1 MSELAISLMRFG
13 FLAALW
19 LGVFAIVLVLRRD
32 LAAPKEAKPQAP
44 PARPSSG
51 LPVPSAPPVPP
62 QPKQRGSSRSS
73 AVARKLAVVEGELAG
88 AVIPLGTSP
97 ITVGRAADST
107 LVLKDDFSSSRHA
120 RFFPSDGQWI
130 VEDLGS
136 TNGTWIDRTRITGP
150 TVLRVGAKVRVGRT
164 TLQLQR

>member
-1 MSELAISLMRFG
+1 MSELALTLMRFG

-19 LGVFAIVLVLRRD
+19 LGVLAIVVVLRRD
-32 LAAPKEAKPQAP
+32 LAAPREARPQA
-44 PARPSSG
+44 ARSSPG
-51 LPVPSAPPVPP
+51 LPTPSAPPVPP
-62 QPKQRGSSRSS
+62 QPKPRGTSRSS
-73 AVARKLAVVEGELAG
+73 TTPRKLAVVEGELAG
-88 AVIPLGTSP
+88 TVIPLGTSP

-107 LVLKDDFSSSRHA
+107 LVLKDDYASSRHA

>member
-1 MSELAISLMRFG
+1 MSELALTLLRFG

-19 LGVFAIVLVLRRD
+19 LGVLAIVVVLRRD
-32 LAAPKEAKPQAP
+32 LAAPREARPQA
-44 PARPSSG
+44 ARPAPG
-51 LPVPSAPPVPP
+51 LPTPSAPPVPP
-62 QPKQRGSSRSS
+62 QPKPRGTSRTSTTP
-73 AVARKLAVVEGELAG
+73 RKLAVVEGELVG
-88 AVIPLGTSP
+88 TVIPLGSSP
-97 ITVGRAADST
+97 ITVGRAADSS
-107 LVLKDDFSSSRHA
+107 LVLKDDYASSRHA

>member
-1 MSELAISLMRFG
+1 MSELALTLMRFG

-19 LGVFAIVLVLRRD
+19 LGVLAIVVVLRRD
-32 LAAPKEAKPQAP
+32 LAAPREARPQA
-44 PARPSSG
+44 ARPGAG
-51 LPVPSAPPVPP
+51 LPTPSAPPVPP
-62 QPKQRGSSRSS
+62 QPKPRGTSRSS
-73 AVARKLAVVEGELAG
+73 TTPRKLAVVEGELAG
-88 AVIPLGTSP
+88 TVIPLGTSP

-107 LVLKDDFSSSRHA
+107 LVLKDDYASSRHA

>member
-1 MSELAISLMRFG
+1 MSELVIQILRLS

-19 LGVFAIVLVLRRD
+19 LGVWAIVMVLRRD
-32 LAAPKEAKPQAP
+32 LAAPRDAKPALPP
-44 PARPSSG
+44 PAGSG
-51 LPVPSAPPVPP
+51 RLPTPSAPPVPP
-62 QPKQRGSSRSS
+62 QPKVKPGRG
-73 AVARKLAVVEGELAG
+73 AQVAKRLVVTEGELAG
-88 AVIPLGTSP
+88 TVVPLGTAP
-97 ITVGRAADST
+97 VTVGRAADST
-107 LVLKDDFSSSRHA
+107 LVLNDDYSSSRHA

-164 TLQLQR
+164 TLQLQK

>member
-1 MSELAISLMRFG
+1 VSELAITLMRFG

-19 LGVFAIVLVLRRD
+19 VAIFAIVVVLRRD
-32 LAAPKEAKPQAP
+32 LAAPKEARPQSASRPAP
-44 PARPSSG
+44 G
-51 LPVPSAPPVPP
+51 LPPVPP
-62 QPKQRGSSRSS
+62 QRKPRVPTLTASTP
-73 AVARKLAVVEGELAG
+73 RKLSVVEGELAG
-88 AVIPLGTSP
+88 TVVPLATSP

-107 LVLKDDFSSSRHA
+107 LVLQDDYASSRHA

>member
-1 MSELAISLMRFG
+1 MSELALTLMRFG

-19 LGVFAIVLVLRRD
+19 IGVLAIVWVLRRD
-32 LAAPKEAKPQAP
+32 LAAPREARPQA
-44 PARPSSG
+44 ARPAPG
-51 LPVPSAPPVPP
+51 LPVPTAPPVPP
-62 QPKQRGSSRSS
+62 QPKPRGTSRS
-73 AVARKLAVVEGELAG
+73 ATTPRKLAVVEGELVG
-88 AVIPLGTSP
+88 TVIPLGSSP

-107 LVLKDDFSSSRHA
+107 LVLKDDYASSRHA

-150 TVLRVGAKVRVGRT
+150 TVLRVGAKIRVGRT

>member
-1 MSELAISLMRFG
+1 MSELALTLLRFG
-13 FLAALW
+13 FLIALW
-19 LGVFAIVLVLRRD
+19 LGVLAIVLVLRRD
-32 LAAPKEAKPQAP
+32 LAAPRE
-44 PARPSSG
+44 ARPQPTRQSSG
-51 LPVPSAPPVPP
+51 LPAPSAPPVPP
-62 QPKQRGSSRSS
+62 QPKPRAGARGSN
-73 AVARKLAVVEGELAG
+73 VARKLTVIEGELAG
-88 AVIPLGTSP
+88 TVVPLGTSP

-107 LVLKDDFSSSRHA
+107 LVLVDDYASSRHA

>member
-1 MSELAISLMRFG
+1 
-13 FLAALW
+13 
-19 LGVFAIVLVLRRD
+19 VH
-32 LAAPKEAKPQAP
+32 
-44 PARPSSG
+44 ARGGTVTP
-51 LPVPSAPPVPP
+51 
-62 QPKQRGSSRSS
+62 
-73 AVARKLAVVEGELAG
+73 RKLAVIEGELSG
-88 AVIPLGTSP
+88 TVIPLGNSP

-107 LVLKDDFSSSRHA
+107 LVLKDDYASSRHA

>member
-1 MSELAISLMRFG
+1 MSELAITLLRFG
-13 FLAALW
+13 FLIALW
-19 LGVFAIVLVLRRD
+19 LGVVAIVLVLRRD
-32 LAAPKEAKPQAP
+32 LAAPREARPQA
-44 PARPSSG
+44 ARPTSG
-51 LPVPSAPPVPP
+51 LPAPTAPPVPP
-62 QPKQRGSSRSS
+62 QPKARTGTRSS
-73 AVARKLAVVEGELAG
+73 HVARKLAVIEGELAG
-88 AVIPLGTSP
+88 TVVPLGTSP

-107 LVLKDDFSSSRHA
+107 LVLVDDYASSRHA
-120 RFFPSDGQWI
+120 RFFTSDGQWI

>member
-1 MSELAISLMRFG
+1 MSELAITLMRFG

-19 LGVFAIVLVLRRD
+19 LAVIAIVLVLRRD
-32 LAAPKEAKPQAP
+32 LAAPRE
-44 PARPSSG
+44 ARPQPASRATPG
-51 LPVPSAPPVPP
+51 LPAPTAPPVPP
-62 QPKQRGSSRSS
+62 QPKQRGASRG
-73 AVARKLAVVEGELAG
+73 ATTPRRLAVVEGELAG
-88 AVIPLGTSP
+88 TVIPLGTSP

-107 LVLKDDFSSSRHA
+107 LVLKDDYASSRHA

>member
-1 MSELAISLMRFG
+1 MSELAITLMRFG

-19 LGVFAIVLVLRRD
+19 FAIFAIVMVLRRD
-32 LAAPKEAKPQAP
+32 LAAPKEARPQAASR
-44 PARPSSG
+44 PAPG
-51 LPVPSAPPVPP
+51 LPTSSAPPVPP
-62 QPKQRGSSRSS
+62 QPKPRVPTLTASTP
-73 AVARKLAVVEGELAG
+73 RKLSVVEGELAG
-88 AVIPLGTSP
+88 TVVPLGSSP

-107 LVLKDDFSSSRHA
+107 LVLQDDYASSLHA

>member
-1 MSELAISLMRFG
+1 MSELAITLMRFG
-13 FLAALW
+13 FLAGLW
-19 LGVFAIVLVLRRD
+19 AVVLGIVVVLRRD
-32 LAAPKEAKPQAP
+32 LAAPKA
-44 PARPSSG
+44 ARPQPAGRPAPG
-51 LPVPSAPPVPP
+51 LPTANSPAVPP
-62 QPKQRGSSRSS
+62 QPKPRVPTRGPS
-73 AVARKLAVVEGELAG
+73 VPRKLAVIEGELAG
-88 AVIPLGTSP
+88 TVVPLGTSP

-107 LVLKDDFSSSRHA
+107 LVLQDDYASSRHA

-150 TVLRVGAKVRVGRT
+150 TVLRVGAKVRAGRT

>member
-1 MSELAISLMRFG
+1 
-13 FLAALW
+13 
-19 LGVFAIVLVLRRD
+19 
-32 LAAPKEAKPQAP
+32 
-44 PARPSSG
+44 
-51 LPVPSAPPVPP
+51 VPP
-62 QPKQRGSSRSS
+62 QPKARGASRSS
-73 AVARKLAVVEGELAG
+73 GAPRKLAVTEGELAG
-88 AVIPLGTSP
+88 TVIPLGTSP

-107 LVLKDDFSSSRHA
+107 LVLKDDYASSRHA

>member
-1 MSELAISLMRFG
+1 MSELAITLLRFG
-13 FLAALW
+13 FLIGLW
-19 LGVFAIVLVLRRD
+19 TVVIVIVVVLRRD
-32 LAAPKEAKPQAP
+32 LAAPRE
-44 PARPSSG
+44 ARPQPAGRAASG
-51 LPVPSAPPVPP
+51 LPTSSSPPVPP
-62 QPKQRGSSRSS
+62 QPKPRVPTRTS
-73 AVARKLAVVEGELAG
+73 ATPRKLAVVEGELAG
-88 AVIPLGTSP
+88 TVVPLGTSP

-107 LVLKDDFSSSRHA
+107 LVLQDDYSSSRHA

-150 TVLRVGAKVRVGRT
+150 TVLRVGSKVRVGRT

>member
-1 MSELAISLMRFG
+1 MSELALTLLRFG

-19 LGVFAIVLVLRRD
+19 LGVLAIVLVLRRD
-32 LAAPKEAKPQAP
+32 LRAPREARPQ
-44 PARPSSG
+44 PARPAPG

-62 QPKQRGSSRSS
+62 QPKPRGAARGSGAPR
-73 AVARKLAVVEGELAG
+73 RLAVVEGELAG
-88 AVIPLGTSP
+88 TVIPLGSSP
-97 ITVGRAADST
+97 ITVGRANDST
-107 LVLKDDFSSSRHA
+107 LVLKDDYASSRHA

>member
-1 MSELAISLMRFG
+1 MSEVAITFMRFG
-13 FLAALW
+13 FLIALW
-19 LGVFAIVLVLRRD
+19 LVVAAIVLVLRRD
-32 LAAPKEAKPQAP
+32 LAAPREAKPQP
-44 PARPSSG
+44 PRGAG
-51 LPVPSAPPVPP
+51 LPAPTTPPVPP
-62 QPKQRGSSRSS
+62 QPKPRGPSRSS
-73 AVARKLAVVEGELAG
+73 STPRKLSVIEGELAG
-88 AVIPLGTSP
+88 TVIPLGSSP

-107 LVLKDDFSSSRHA
+107 LVLKDDYSSSRHA
-120 RFFPSDGQWI
+120 RFFLSDGQWI

>member
-1 MSELAISLMRFG
+1 MSEFAITLMRFG

-32 LAAPKEAKPQAP
+32 LAAPKEARPQ
-44 PARPSSG
+44 PASRPVSG
-51 LPVPSAPPVPP
+51 LPTSSTPAVPP
-62 QPKQRGSSRSS
+62 QPRQR
-73 AVARKLAVVEGELAG
+73 AAARTLRPGGPAVVEGELAG
-88 AVIPLGTSP
+88 TVVPLGTSP

-107 LVLKDDFSSSRHA
+107 LVLQDDYSSSRHA

>member
-1 MSELAISLMRFG
+1 MSDLALTVLRFA

-19 LGVFAIVLVLRRD
+19 LGVVAIVLVLRRD
-32 LAAPKEAKPQAP
+32 LAAPKEARPQAP
-44 PARPSSG
+44 RPAG
-51 LPVPSAPPVPP
+51 LPAPSAPPVPP
-62 QPKQRGSSRSS
+62 QPKSRVPRSTP
-73 AVARKLAVVEGELAG
+73 VVPRRLSVIEGELAG
-88 AVIPLGTSP
+88 TVVPLGNTP

-107 LVLKDDFSSSRHA
+107 LVLKDDYASSRHA
-120 RFFPSDGQWI
+120 RFFASDGQWI

-150 TVLRVGAKVRVGRT
+150 TVLRVGSQVRIGRT

>member
-1 MSELAISLMRFG
+1 MSELAVTIMRFG
-13 FLAALW
+13 FLLALW
-19 LGVFAIVLVLRRD
+19 LGVVAIVLVLRRD
-32 LAAPKEAKPQAP
+32 LAAPREARPQAARGH
-44 PARPSSG
+44 PAG
-51 LPVPSAPPVPP
+51 LPTPTAPPVPP
-62 QPKQRGSSRSS
+62 QPKSRGSSRGTSGP
-73 AVARKLAVVEGELAG
+73 RRLTVVEGELAG
-88 AVIPLGTSP
+88 TVIPLASSP

-107 LVLKDDFSSSRHA
+107 LVLKDDYASSRHA

>member
-1 MSELAISLMRFG
+1 MSELAVTLMRFG

-19 LGVFAIVLVLRRD
+19 IAIAAIVLVLRRD
-32 LAAPKEAKPQAP
+32 LAAPREAKPQA
-44 PARPSSG
+44 ASRPSAG
-51 LPVPSAPPVPP
+51 LPSPSAPPVPP
-62 QPKQRGSSRSS
+62 QPRPRGTARTS
-73 AVARKLAVVEGELAG
+73 ASPRKLAVVEGELAG
-88 AVIPLGTSP
+88 TVIPLGTSP

-107 LVLKDDFSSSRHA
+107 LVLKDDYASSRHA

>member
-1 MSELAISLMRFG
+1 VSEFAITLMRFG

-19 LGVFAIVLVLRRD
+19 LAVFAIVLVLRRD
-32 LAAPKEAKPQAP
+32 LAAPKEARPQ
-44 PARPSSG
+44 PASRPVPG
-51 LPVPSAPPVPP
+51 LPTSSSPAVPP
-62 QPKQRGSSRSS
+62 QPKQRSAARSS
-73 AVARKLAVVEGELAG
+73 STPRKLAVVEGELAG
-88 AVIPLGTSP
+88 TVIPLGASP

-107 LVLKDDFSSSRHA
+107 LVLQDDYSSSRHA

>member
-1 MSELAISLMRFG
+1 MSELVIQILRLS

-19 LGVFAIVLVLRRD
+19 LGVWAIVMVLRRD
-32 LAAPKEAKPQAP
+32 LAAPRDAKPALPAP
-44 PARPSSG
+44 AGSGRLPA
-51 LPVPSAPPVPP
+51 PSAPAVPP
-62 QPKQRGSSRSS
+62 QPKAKPGRG
-73 AVARKLAVVEGELAG
+73 AQVAKRLVVTEGELAG
-88 AVIPLGTSP
+88 TVVPLGSAP
-97 ITVGRAADST
+97 VTVGRAPDST
-107 LVLKDDFSSSRHA
+107 LVLNDDYSSSRHA

-164 TLQLQR
+164 TLQLQK

>member
-1 MSELAISLMRFG
+1 MSELAVTVMRFG
-13 FLAALW
+13 FLLALW
-19 LGVFAIVLVLRRD
+19 AGVFAIVLALRRD
-32 LAAPKEAKPQAP
+32 LAAPRE
-44 PARPSSG
+44 ARPQSASRNNAG
-51 LPVPSAPPVPP
+51 LPAPTTPPVPP
-62 QPKQRGSSRSS
+62 QPKPRGTARASTTP
-73 AVARKLAVVEGELAG
+73 RKLTVVEGELSG
-88 AVIPLGTSP
+88 TVIPLGNSP

-107 LVLKDDFSSSRHA
+107 LVLSDDYASSRHA

>member
-1 MSELAISLMRFG
+1 MSELVITLMRFG
-13 FLAALW
+13 FLIALW
-19 LGVFAIVLVLRRD
+19 LAVVAIVLVLRRD
-32 LAAPKEAKPQAP
+32 LAAPKEARPQA
-44 PARPSSG
+44 AASRLPS
-51 LPVPSAPPVPP
+51 PSAPPVPP
-62 QPKQRGSSRSS
+62 QPRAPRGSGRSS
-73 AVARKLAVVEGELAG
+73 STPRKLTVVEGELAG
-88 AVIPLGTSP
+88 TVIPLGSSP

-107 LVLKDDFSSSRHA
+107 LVLKDDYASSRHA

-136 TNGTWIDRTRITGP
+136 TNGTWIERTRITGP

>member
-1 MSELAISLMRFG
+1 MSELAITLMRFG

-19 LGVFAIVLVLRRD
+19 MVVVAIVWVLRRD
-32 LAAPKEAKPQAP
+32 LAAPREARPQA
-44 PARPSSG
+44 AGRSAAG
-51 LPVPSAPPVPP
+51 LPTASSPAVPP
-62 QPKQRGSSRSS
+62 QPKPRGATRSS
-73 AVARKLAVVEGELAG
+73 ATPRKLSVVEGELAG
-88 AVIPLGTSP
+88 TVVPLGTSA

-107 LVLKDDFSSSRHA
+107 LVLQDDYASSRHA

>member
-1 MSELAISLMRFG
+1 MSELAVTLMRFG
-13 FLAALW
+13 FLIALW
-19 LGVFAIVLVLRRD
+19 AVVGLIVVVLRRD
-32 LAAPKEAKPQAP
+32 LAAPRE
-44 PARPSSG
+44 ARPQPAGRAASG
-51 LPVPSAPPVPP
+51 LPTAASPAVPP
-62 QPKQRGSSRSS
+62 QPKPRVATRSS
-73 AVARKLAVVEGELAG
+73 TTPRKLAVVEGELAG
-88 AVIPLGTSP
+88 TVVPLGTSP

-107 LVLKDDFSSSRHA
+107 LVLQDDYSSSRHA

-150 TVLRVGAKVRVGRT
+150 TVLRVGSKVRVGRT